1 MASGTTLLSE
11 KVQVFLAVALCTW
24 FQIAIIHMPNVDS
37 RTTLLL
43 HSGRAGNKGTA
54 ITFISPEEDQYAGD
68 LVKALKESKAPIPE
82 DLLTMAKEHAE
93 KVKRGEAR
101 AHGSGYGGSGF
112 KFDSA
117 EEDKEKDRRK
127 VNCCAETVLGQYCRN
142 EQLDQRNQVRLAVCC
157 SPCFVNIVG
166 CCLNTRDSPAAS
178 PIASKGKTNNA

>member
-1 MASGTTLLSE
+1 MLLNTALL
-11 KVQVFLAVALCTW
+11 FAVALCTW
-24 FQIAIIHMPNVDS
+24 FQAIMCMHNVTTAHMLLTVYS
-37 RTTLLL
+37 RITPIIF

-127 VNCCAETVLGQYCRN
+127 VNCCADLRWCNIAASAANTVLAA
-142 EQLDQRNQVRLAVCC
+142 LPFPSLA
-157 SPCFVNIVG
+157 NM
-166 CCLNTRDSPAAS
+166 LLT
-178 PIASKGKTNNA
+178 